1 MTRKYLRFLKWPA
14 GLALGAVL
22 LVLGHAGIGQLTGNF
37 HEVIPGELYR
47 SAQPSGS
54 DIATSADTYGIKTIV
69 NLRDEERTDWYHN
82 EAAAA
87 EKAGIT
93 LIDFPMSSSKLLPIP
108 EAERLAKLMADAP
121 KPLLI
126 HCEHGA
132 NRTGLASAIYV
143 GAVGTGFKE
152 KDATYLKRTLDMLKT
167 RTPVVPLKGKN
178 YVFAQP
184 TLIAEI
190 EFRGWTDDGNLR
202 HASYKG
208 LREVQD
214 NAAVYALD

>member
-1 MTRKYLRFLKWPA
+1 MTRRYLRILKWSA
-14 GLALGAVL
+14 GLAVGAAL
-22 LVLGHAGIGQLTGNF
+22 LVFGHAGIGQLTGNF

-54 DIATSADTYGIKTIV
+54 DIATYADTYGIKTIV
-69 NLRDEERTDWYHN
+69 NLRDEERTDWYHK

-87 EKAGIT
+87 AKAGIT
-93 LIDFPMSSSKLLPIP
+93 LIDFPMSSSKILPIS

-143 GAVGTGFKE
+143 GAVGKLSEAFAEFQLSPYFGHFAIPGIGRYELTRSWDAFEETIGF
-152 KDATYLKRTLDMLKT
+152 
-167 RTPVVPLKGKN
+167 
-178 YVFAQP
+178 
-184 TLIAEI
+184 
-190 EFRGWTDDGNLR
+190 
-202 HASYKG
+202 
-208 LREVQD
+208 
-214 NAAVYALD
+214 